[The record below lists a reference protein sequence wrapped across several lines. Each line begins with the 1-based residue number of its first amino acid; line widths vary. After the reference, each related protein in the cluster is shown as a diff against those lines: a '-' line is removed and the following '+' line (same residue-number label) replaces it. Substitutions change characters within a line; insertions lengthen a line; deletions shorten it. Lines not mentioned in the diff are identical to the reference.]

1 MNDTTVFNEK
11 INECLTVDPTKLTH
25 QQKSD
30 KYTSTWNMN
39 HHSEIKAHT
48 HVEVIHVK

>member
-25 QQKSD
+25 QQKSVIN
-30 KYTSTWNMN
+30 THQPETWITILKSK
-39 HHSEIKAHT
+39 H
-48 HVEVIHVK
+48 IHM